1 MKFEDIQGQEALKEH
16 FKSAI
21 RLGKVSHAYIINGER
36 GFGRKALAEAFAQ
49 ALLCEKLNSDHDENQ
64 ISFPGIEA
72 KKPKPEVIEPCE
84 ECVSCKKAR
93 HHNHPD
99 IIYIS
104 HEKPNIISADEIRT
118 ELVDTVDIIPY
129 ESKRKIYIIEDG
141 ELINETGQNILLKT
155 IEDPPDYITIILLT
169 TNVDKLLP
177 TVLSRCVCLNTV
189 PVSKAEIRAH
199 LMDNGVVDYQAD
211 MAVSFAKGNPGR
223 ALSIANDVYFQE
235 RCKTV
240 CNIIRDINHYH
251 VREISNLAARIEED
265 KENMGEYMELLM
277 MLLRDAVV
285 FKTTGDEGRLLFAR
299 EIRLIREMSKMSLSR
314 LNSLINIV
322 KDTDEKIQA
331 AVTPDLAIE
340 MMLTNMKEIYN
351 T

>member
-1 MKFEDIQGQEALKEH
+1 MKFEDIRGQEELKEH

-21 RLGKVSHAYIINGER
+21 RLGKVSHAYIINGEK
-36 GFGRKALAEAFAQ
+36 GYGRKHLAEAFAQ
-49 ALLCEKLNSDHDENQ
+49 SLLCEKLNSDHDENQ
-64 ISFPGIEA
+64 ISFPGLEL
-72 KKPKPEVIEPCE
+72 PKPYPDIIEPCE

-104 HEKPNIISADEIRT
+104 HEKPNLISADEIRT

-169 TNVDKLLP
+169 SDVDKLLP

-189 PVSKAEIRAH
+189 PVSKAEIRAY

-211 MAVSFAKGNPGR
+211 MAISFAKGNPGR
-223 ALSIANDVYFQE
+223 ALSIANDIYFQE
-235 RCKTV
+235 RCKIV
-240 CNIIRDINHYH
+240 CNIMRDLGHYH
-251 VREISNLAARIEED
+251 VKEITDLAVKTLED
-265 KENMGEYMELLM
+265 KENIGEYMELLM
-277 MLLRDAVV
+277 MLLRDVLV
-285 FKTTGDEGRLLFAR
+285 YKTTGDEGRLLFTR
-299 EIRLIREMSKMSLSR
+299 EIRLIREISKMSLGR
-314 LNSLINIV
+314 INCLINTV